1 MISIFILNLHFSCYY
16 FVNVVFHFAYF
27 ILVQNKFEMNKRA
40 QLVFYFLFVIYVE
53 HFFCWIQRLLTTIY
67 CLISD
72 GNSPCIQSVRLT
84 GQQNKSHINYTDLPT
99 SNDSYRLSWTYRT
112 VANRIEVY
120 FEKWHRKKQHQTN
133 FLAKANKKMWRINI
147 IFVYV

>member
-1 MISIFILNLHFSCYY
+1 M
-16 FVNVVFHFAYF
+16 YF
-27 ILVQNKFEMNKRA
+27 IFCLLFGLCRA
-40 QLVFYFLFVIYVE
+40 FFLLDTSCI
-53 HFFCWIQRLLTTIY
+53 IQRLLTTIY

-72 GNSPCIQSVRLT
+72 GNSPFIQSVRLT

-99 SNDSYRLSWTYRT
+99 SNDSYRLSWANRI

-133 FLAKANKKMWRINI
+133 FLANAKETKCGKSILFLCMSRNKSRMWRNEERN
-147 IFVYV
+147 VMQKKLL